1 MAAPNQR
8 KKWAQARSGSAL
20 LHRGRAASEVLGDLN
35 LFPTPATRISL
46 DRKTPVVYSPET
58 QIRTMAEG
66 GEENTDKGQRGSKV

>member
-8 KKWAQARSGSAL
+8 KKWAQARSRSVL
-20 LHRGRAASEVLGDLN
+20 LHRGRAASEVLGDLI
-35 LFPTPATRISL
+35 LFPTLTTKISA